1 MRTPLASTPLCLPHE
16 NYKEVAGE
24 FCFSTLV
31 MLFIL
36 QAAIGLGN
44 IAFFCFG
51 LSYIDDNVREHNSPA
66 LIGNRTNYIFNF
78 FKLSNE
84 FIIFVYLLPQVLR

>member
-16 NYKEVAGE
+16 NFKAAAGE

-66 LIGNRTNYIFNF
+66 LIGNFYLIYKNVLSLILITTINIRNNY
-78 FKLSNE
+78 
-84 FIIFVYLLPQVLR
+84 Q